1 MIQQFLFFVGV
12 IISAENDFPRSFCYL
27 HRNKRTVIEF
37 RVKPKT
43 NIVILCHRN
52 AISLQFTSLKLFMHV
67 AKRHKDI
74 CDNLSSI
81 PKSFHTNNP
90 QEEGIAILHNAI
102 LVQFSEETFNVILKK
117 AL

>member
-1 MIQQFLFFVGV
+1 MIQQFSFFVGV

-27 HRNKRTVIEF
+27 HRNKRTVVEF
-37 RVKPKT
+37 RD
-43 NIVILCHRN
+43 NIVTLCHRN
-52 AISLQFTSLKLFMHV
+52 AISLQFTSLKLFMRV

-81 PKSFHTNNP
+81 PKSFHTNIP

-102 LVQFSEETFNVILKK
+102 LVQFSKETFNVILMKT
-117 AL
+117 L